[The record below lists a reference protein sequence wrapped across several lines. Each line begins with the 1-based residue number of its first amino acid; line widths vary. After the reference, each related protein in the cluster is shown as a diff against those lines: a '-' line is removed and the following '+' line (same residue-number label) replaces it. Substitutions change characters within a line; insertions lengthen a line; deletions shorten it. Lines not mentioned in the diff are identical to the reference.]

1 MSRFKQ
7 LGPGW
12 ADVLN
17 GEGLEDEMGVDF
29 LVALGC
35 EARLREAARSLA
47 LEEHLLGTHVDES
60 DLANEQIRLA
70 AQDRAQPEVVVFA
83 DGGLRVRAR
92 VAEGGLDF
100 VQVGGA
106 PGATVVLGETWVPLQ
121 PELVAR
127 AEGFKQMPS
136 QLVVLDRR
144 GRRRM
149 LRPER

>member
-1 MSRFKQ
+1 MSRFDK

-12 ADVLN
+12 ADVLD
-17 GEGLEDEMGVDF
+17 GEGLEDEMGVD
-29 LVALGC
+29 LLIALGS
-35 EARLREAARSLA
+35 EARLRDAARALA
-47 LEEHLLGTHVDES
+47 LEEHLLGVHVDEAE
-60 DLANEQIRLA
+60 LASETMRLA
-70 AQDRAQPEVVVFA
+70 AQDRAHDEVVVFA

-92 VAEGGLDF
+92 VAEGGLEF

-127 AEGFKQMPS
+127 AEGFDEMPA